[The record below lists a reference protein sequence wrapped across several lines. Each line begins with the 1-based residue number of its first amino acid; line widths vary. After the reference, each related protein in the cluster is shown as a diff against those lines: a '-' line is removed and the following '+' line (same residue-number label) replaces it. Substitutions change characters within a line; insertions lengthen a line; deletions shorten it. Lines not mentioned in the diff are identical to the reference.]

1 MFTTVFNFIKSKITK
16 INLTQLLPKAE
27 KFVDKNVV
35 ILNST
40 TTDDPKWQRYFPFS
54 FFFGNGKF
62 QPLYA
67 FTFVFCSLAIWMLY
81 IKIDFAFKALKLG
94 TFTTDMISTSDIA
107 TVLAFAGSL
116 VAVYQGGKYINNTTS
131 NNSTPLD
138 PTTEQKNNDITKEG
152 DSQS

>member
-1 MFTTVFNFIKSKITK
+1 MFSTIFNFIKSNVSK
-16 INLTQLLPKAE
+16 INVLRLLPKAE
-27 KFVDKNVV
+27 KIIQKE
-35 ILNST
+35 ILASNT
-40 TTDDPKWQRYFPFS
+40 ITTDDPRWQKWFPFS

-81 IKIDFAFKALKLG
+81 IKIDFAFRALKLG

-107 TVLAFAGSL
+107 TVLTFAGSL
-116 VAVYQGGKYINNTTS
+116 IVVYQGGKYISNTT
-131 NNSTPLD
+131 NNSTN
-138 PTTEQKNNDITKEG
+138 TSTGIETKNNDVTKEG